1 MRHAIGKVAVHGGR
15 ETPNIFAMSV
25 AVMPFSRSARA
36 FAASASSTLR
46 GRPPL
51 RPLAAAAA
59 SPTGPGGGSC
69 STNAQSA
76 ACSVSEDHVRL
87 FRSGDATRMF
97 VSTRITATRL
107 IVLSGSGVVN
117 MHAPPWDADLTA
129 CVISSG

>member
-1 MRHAIGKVAVHGGR
+1 MSEIAVHGGAGDAQHLCYVGGR
-15 ETPNIFAMSV
+15 DALVPELAGLGGLGVINLAW
-25 AVMPFSRSARA
+25 
-36 FAASASSTLR
+36 ASALAPIGCGSGQPHRSR
-46 GRPPL
+46 GWQLLDQMP
-51 RPLAAAAA
+51 
-59 SPTGPGGGSC
+59 
-69 STNAQSA
+69 QSA